1 MNIAINIDGQFQKMT
16 GVQFY
21 VDSLLGALLEI
32 DTPHQITAFMP
43 LVWSPTLWHD
53 AEANG
58 GFAWRSHPRAAVETA
73 GSDCYL
79 QSSPVIARLAPNSS
93 GRRLAR
99 AVDRRLIHPLKARAG
114 GMAEWRARAVIR
126 RYDLLHTP
134 GGGRAE
140 SVTYRA
146 KRNVATIHDV
156 TTITRAE
163 THRAENIAMSQLL
176 YDYAKRQCDR
186 VITNSE
192 FSKQDIVAHLG
203 ISADRIDVTPLA
215 PRTSARRVCDPAHI
229 APVLARFDLLQSP
242 FVLYAG
248 TLEPRKNLPRL
259 VQAFARATREARLPE
274 HRLVLAGGTWENH
287 NETLAALA
295 REEGIGDRVHMPG
308 YVSEDEMNVLMSA
321 CDVFAYVSEYEGFG
335 MPPLEAMTCGAPCVV
350 SNVTSLPEVVGE
362 AGLQVD
368 PGDVEGMAAALA
380 RLLTDGV
387 ENERQRALSRARAAG
402 YSWARTAHLTLQSY
416 EAAMA

>member
-1 MNIAINIDGQFQKMT
+1 MT

-21 VDSLLGALLEI
+21 VDSLLEALYDQE
-32 DTPHQITAFMP
+32 TPHRIAAFMP
-43 LVWSPTLWHD
+43 LVWSPTLWRD

-58 GFAWRSHPRAAVETA
+58 GFAWRSHPRAHVETA

-79 QSSPVIARLAPNSS
+79 QSAPAIARLAPDSP

-99 AVDRRLIHPLKARAG
+99 VLDRRLIHPVKARMDG
-114 GMAEWRARAVIR
+114 LAEWRARAVIR

-146 KRNVATIHDV
+146 RRNVATIHDV
-156 TTITRAE
+156 TTLTRAD
-163 THRAENIAMSQLL
+163 THRPENIAMSQLF
-176 YDYAKRQCDR
+176 YDYAKHRCDR

-192 FSKQDIVAHLG
+192 FSKQDIMAHLG
-203 ISADRIDVTPLA
+203 IPADRIDVTPLA
-215 PRTSARRVCDPAHI
+215 PRASARRVCDPARI
-229 APVLARFDLLQSP
+229 DAARTRLKLFGAP

-259 VQAFARATREARLPE
+259 VKAFVRAAHDARLTE

-287 NETLAALA
+287 NKALAALA
-295 REEGIGDRVHMPG
+295 RDEGIADRVLMPG
-308 YVSEDEMNVLMSA
+308 YVSDDEMNVLMSV

-350 SNVTSLPEVVGE
+350 SNVTSLPEVVGD
-362 AGLQVD
+362 AGLQVAPD
-368 PGDVEGMAAALA
+368 DIEGMAAALV
-380 RLLTDGV
+380 RLLTDER
-387 ENERQRALSRARAAG
+387 ENERQRALSRGRAAQF
-402 YSWARTAHLTLQSY
+402 SWARTAQLTLQSY
-416 EAAMA
+416 EAALA

>member
-21 VDSLLGALLEI
+21 VDSLLGALLDA
-32 DTPHQITAFMP
+32 DTPHRITAFMP
-43 LVWSPTLWHD
+43 LVWSPTLWRD

-58 GFAWRSHPRAAVETA
+58 GFAWRSHPRVHVETA

-79 QSSPVIARLAPNSS
+79 QSFPAIARLGPESTE
-93 GRRLAR
+93 RRVAR
-99 AVDRRLIHPLKARAG
+99 FVDRRLIHPLKARTDG
-114 GMAEWRARAVIR
+114 LAEWRARRAIR

-134 GGGRAE
+134 GGGRPE

-146 KRNVATIHDV
+146 RRNVATLHDV
-156 TTITRAE
+156 TTLTRPD
-163 THRAENIAMSQLL
+163 THRAENIAMSQLM
-176 YDYAKRQCDR
+176 YDYAKQCCDR

-203 ISADRIDVTPLA
+203 IPADRIDVTPLA
-215 PRTSARRVCDPAHI
+215 PRASARRVCDPARIDAVRSRLGLTH
-229 APVLARFDLLQSP
+229 SP
-242 FVLYAG
+242 YVLYAG

-259 VQAFARATREARLPE
+259 IQAFALAIREARLPE

-287 NETLAALA
+287 NQTLAALG
-295 REEGIGDRVHMPG
+295 REEGIADRVLMPG
-308 YVSEDEMNVLMSA
+308 YVSDDEMNVLMSA

-335 MPPLEAMTCGAPCVV
+335 MPPVEAMTCGAPCVV

-362 AGLQVD
+362 AGLQVAPD
-368 PGDVEGMAAALA
+368 DVEGMAAALSL
-380 RLLTDGV
+380 LLTNET
-387 ENERQRALSRARAAG
+387 ENERQRALSRARAAH
-402 YSWARTAHLTLQSY
+402 YSWARTAQLTLRSY
-416 EAAMA
+416 EAALA